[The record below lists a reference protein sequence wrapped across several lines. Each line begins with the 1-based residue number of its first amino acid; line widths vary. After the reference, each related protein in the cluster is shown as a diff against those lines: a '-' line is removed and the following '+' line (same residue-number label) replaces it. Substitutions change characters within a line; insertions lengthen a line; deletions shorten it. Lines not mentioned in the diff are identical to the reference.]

1 MITSKEYQ
9 EWQEFQNMEFERKL
23 QEEQRNIE
31 DRNEQFN
38 QAETNYLERIAPS
51 IAIQAESDC
60 ALYVMQNYQRIM
72 SELGFDELKA
82 KQEAKKQ
89 FIWSK

>member
-1 MITSKEYQ
+1 MSKEYQ
-9 EWQEFQNMEFERKL
+9 EFQDMEFERKL

-31 DRNEQFN
+31 DKNEQFN
-38 QAETNYLERIAPS
+38 RAEETYLERIAPS
-51 IAIQAESDC
+51 IVIQAEADC
-60 ALYVMQNYQRIM
+60 ALYIMQNYQQIM
-72 SELGFDELKA
+72 QERGFDEFKA

>member
-1 MITSKEYQ
+1 MSKEYQ
-9 EWQEFQNMEFERKL
+9 EFQDMEFERKL

-31 DRNEQFN
+31 DFNEQFN

-51 IAIQAESDC
+51 IYTQTEHDC
-60 ALYVMQNYQRIM
+60 NNYINQNYQRIM
-72 SELGFDELKA
+72 QERGFDEFKA